1 MSTAASPTP
10 RGRDEVTDA
19 LLTAAQELM
28 AERGPSN
35 VPLRDVAEAAGVNF
49 GLIYRYLGT
58 KEDLLRAVYQRVS
71 QRSAGQLVGVDDL
84 ADAVEVILTTG
95 DSRIGR
101 TMAWA
106 ALEGDYPADVF
117 GQSAAL
123 DHLAL
128 LAARQRGS
136 DEVTEDDRLMAGF
149 LLIVS
154 LSWRLFSAI
163 GLTSAGLDAS
173 QAKQFEPRVMEWIQ
187 RFTETAAAPAAEP
200 QPRQPPTPADPPA
213 P

>member
-1 MSTAASPTP
+1 MAKPTRSTP

-19 LLTAAQELM
+19 LLTAAQRLM

-71 QRSAGQLVGVDDL
+71 QRSAGQMEAVDDL
-84 ADAVEVILTTG
+84 ADAVASIVTTG
-95 DSRIGR
+95 DSGIGR

-123 DHLAL
+123 DHIAL
-128 LAARQRGS
+128 LAARQRGT
-136 DEVTEDDRLMAGF
+136 DVVGEDDRLLAGF
-149 LLIVS
+149 LLMFA

-163 GLTSAGLDAS
+163 GLSSAGLNSADA
-173 QAKQFEPRVMEWIQ
+173 KRFEPRVLEWIQ
-187 RFTETAAAPAAEP
+187 RFTETAVS
-200 QPRQPPTPADPPA
+200 PADEPRPRPQSPPA
-213 P
+213 DSPAR